1 MISLD
6 DDLLAA
12 LRAARPVPQ
21 TEPAAS
27 SPEARVM
34 LARILGSGRAPGEPS
49 QSQQPGR
56 PRRSRR
62 LLIALPASV
71 AAAAA
76 VVLGVSL
83 AVPASRNAPVNGHQA
98 HSGTPAGTPAMRLLA
113 GVAQVAARQ
122 PAPRVNDSQF
132 VYVATMVADG
142 TGAPHLRQT
151 WLSVSDLC
159 RAGLLKEPALG
170 FTSEPLPGGGNCPDH
185 GSLGTPT
192 YRLLE
197 SLPTDPHTLLNM
209 IYARIQSKAGD
220 TKAGGRSAD
229 YQAFDAIGTLLR
241 ETIAPPR
248 VSAALYQAAALI
260 PGVTKVADVTNAIGR
275 HGVAVEF
282 RYTMPGGECIFKTA
296 PGHPLPPRS
305 KRSAQC
311 KAQIAKEHAPPV
323 TETIEWIFD
332 RTTLQMIGENDSNP
346 GASTK
351 HYETAVVQRAVV
363 DKVGEMPAGH

>member
-1 MISLD
+1 MMSLD

-21 TEPAAS
+21 TEPTAS

-34 LARILGSGRAPGEPS
+34 LARILGSGRAPGEPA
-49 QSQQPGR
+49 QSRQPGR
-56 PRRSRR
+56 TRRSRR
-62 LLIALPASV
+62 LLIALPAGA

-76 VVLGVSL
+76 VVLGISL
-83 AVPASRNAPVNGHQA
+83 VAPASGNAPGNG
-98 HSGTPAGTPAMRLLA
+98 SRNPAATPAMRLLA
-113 GVAQVAARQ
+113 SVAHVAARQ
-122 PAPRVNDSQF
+122 PAPQVNDSQF

-151 WLSVSDLC
+151 WLSVSNLC
-159 RAGLLKEPALG
+159 RTGLLKEPAG
-170 FTSEPLPGGGNCPDH
+170 GSTGKPLPGGGNCPDQ
-185 GSLGTPT
+185 GTLGNPT

-197 SLPTDPHTLLNM
+197 SLSTDPHTLLNM
-209 IYARIQSKAGD
+209 IYAHIHA
-220 TKAGGRSAD
+220 KAGGPPAD

-260 PGVTKVADVTNAIGR
+260 PGVTKVADVTDATGR

-282 RYTMPGGECIFKTA
+282 RYTRPGGECVFHTA
-296 PGHPLPPRS
+296 PGHPLPPHS
-305 KRSAQC
+305 KIAAQC
-311 KAQIAKEHAPPV
+311 RAQIAKEHAPPV
-323 TETIEWIFD
+323 TETLQWIFD
-332 RTTLQMIGENDSNP
+332 KTTLQMIGENDSNP
-346 GASTK
+346 GAVTK

-363 DKVGEMPAGH
+363 DNAGDVPAGH

>member
-1 MISLD
+1 MMSLD

-12 LRAARPVPQ
+12 LRAARPVLD

-27 SPEARVM
+27 SPEARAM
-34 LARILGSGRAPGEPS
+34 LARILGSGRTPGEPG
-49 QSQQPGR
+49 QSGQPGR

-62 LLIALPASV
+62 LLIALPASA

-76 VVLGVSL
+76 VVLGISL
-83 AVPASRNAPVNGHQA
+83 AVPASRNAPVNSHQA
-98 HSGTPAGTPAMRLLA
+98 HSRTPAATPAMRLLA
-113 GVAQVAARQ
+113 SVAQVAARQ
-122 PAPRVNDSQF
+122 PAPQVNDSQF

-151 WLSVSDLC
+151 WLSVSNLC
-159 RAGLLKEPALG
+159 RAGLLKEPARG
-170 FTSEPLPGGGNCPDH
+170 FTSEPLPGGGKCPDQ
-185 GSLGTPT
+185 GSLGDPT

-209 IYARIQSKAGD
+209 IYAHIH
-220 TKAGGRSAD
+220 TKAGGQSAD

-260 PGVTKVADVTNAIGR
+260 PGVTKVADVTDTIGR
-275 HGVAVEF
+275 PGVAVEF
-282 RYTMPGGECIFKTA
+282 RYTRPGGECVFRTA

-305 KRSAQC
+305 KISALC
-311 KAQIAKEHAPPV
+311 AAQIAKEHAPPV
-323 TETIEWIFD
+323 TETIQWIFD
-332 RTTLQMIGENDSNP
+332 KTTLQMIGENDSNP
-346 GASTK
+346 GAYTK
-351 HYETAVVQRAVV
+351 HYETAIVQRAVV
-363 DKVGEMPAGH
+363 DNVGDVPAGH